1 MSSIGEPV
9 VHSNSPGAFDELER
23 AVVDMRERFLSI
35 GEHITGLLTTLT
47 HQIDSAPHASRA
59 SIHGAADQ
67 IARTQQKLRLQMTNL
82 PANPEERYQIMRSLL
97 QAQSGALQQLS
108 IIVQQYTPQVAAPM
122 DRDGLATLSSFD
134 NGFDWASAPRPP
146 SLDAPDLADEY
157 YGGPPR
163 RQARAARPAPR
174 PAKRPPAPARRSRG
188 STAVAIMGSRTLA
201 GMAFT
206 VAAAVVA
213 YSYFPTN
220 ELRKMFRGYKPAAI
234 LTSNNDMGAKPA
246 KDQTS
251 LASSTE
257 AAVLPERPQ
266 LARAQ
271 TAPEEPAAST
281 ESAEA
286 PALPIRT
293 QLLNRGAEGQ
303 GSQASLGIVVTT
315 PTTLPTFP
323 VAPRVREAA
332 PDADQGG
339 GQALLAPKPAAV
351 AAVTAETEA
360 AEPEPPRFVAVVFT
374 HQDRDAALEAFAD
387 LRQRYPHVLSKR
399 KGEAQPIEIADKG
412 TWHRLVV
419 LPAGTRQSAFGVCDR
434 LEQAGYDR
442 CWVKVY

>member
-9 VHSNSPGAFDELER
+9 VRSNSPGAFDELER

-47 HQIDSAPHASRA
+47 HQIDTAPHASRA

-108 IIVQQYTPQVAAPM
+108 IIVQQYTPQVAAPIE
-122 DRDGLATLSSFD
+122 RDGLATLSSFD

-146 SLDAPDLADEY
+146 SLAGPELADEY

-163 RQARAARPAPR
+163 RQARMARPAPR
-174 PAKRPPAPARRSRG
+174 PAKRQPAARRRG
-188 STAVAIMGSRTLA
+188 ATAVAIMSSRTLA

-213 YSYFPTN
+213 YSYFPTT

-234 LTSNNDMGAKPA
+234 LTSNNDMGTKPA

-257 AAVLPERPQ
+257 ATVLPERQ
-266 LARAQ
+266 QVARAQ
-271 TAPEEPAAST
+271 TTPEEPAANTAST
-281 ESAEA
+281 EA
-286 PALPIRT
+286 PALPVRT
-293 QLLNRGAEGQ
+293 QLLDSGAGGQ
-303 GSQASLGIVVTT
+303 GSQGIVVTT

-323 VAPRVREAA
+323 VAPRTREAA
-332 PDADQGG
+332 PEAEQGG

-351 AAVTAETEA
+351 AAVAAESEA
-360 AEPEPPRFVAVVFT
+360 AAAEPPRFVAVVFT